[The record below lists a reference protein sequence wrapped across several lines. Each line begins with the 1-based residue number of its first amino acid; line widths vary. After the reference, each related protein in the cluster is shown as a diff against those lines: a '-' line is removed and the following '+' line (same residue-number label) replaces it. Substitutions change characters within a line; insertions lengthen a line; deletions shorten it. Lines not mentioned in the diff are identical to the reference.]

1 MSRRASIVDATTLAN
16 RLSSE
21 ERFVLAKRLLVQPEA
36 NARRLGVVLL
46 RLLDPEHEAQWAR
59 AAKLARE
66 LLYDDDDLI
75 CREAAV
81 SLACLAEEASTVV
94 SVLRHDDRSGV
105 RLASALGVGRP
116 RTSSELAALVE
127 LVRDDDVEVRRWAA
141 FFLADAPS
149 LGAEGEQA
157 LLVALVDQD
166 REVRGEALV
175 GLARAGSSAPCFR
188 EVLLAS
194 LTVDAYDDWSLEAA
208 ALLPDVGVREAL
220 DALERALTEAGLVDE
235 VENVREARQA

>member
-1 MSRRASIVDATTLAN
+1 MSRRASIVEATTLAR

-21 ERFVLAKRLLVQPEA
+21 ERFVSAKRLLVQSEA

-46 RLLDPEHEAQWAR
+46 RLLDPEREAQWAR

-66 LLYDDDDLI
+66 LLYDADDLV

-81 SLACLAEEASTVV
+81 TLACLAEDTSTAV
-94 SVLRHDDRSGV
+94 SALRHDDRPGV

-127 LVRDDDVEVRRWAA
+127 LVRDTDVEVRRWAA

-149 LGAEGEQA
+149 LGAEGEEA
-157 LLVALVDQD
+157 LLHALEDDD

-175 GLARAGSSAPCFR
+175 GLARAGICALRVR
-188 EVLLAS
+188 EVLVAS
-194 LTVDAYDDWSLEAA
+194 LTVDAYDDWTLEAA
-208 ALLPDVGVREAL
+208 GLLRDDSVRRAL
-220 DALERALTEAGLVDE
+220 DALERALAEAGLVDE
-235 VENVREARQA
+235 LENVRVARQA